1 MWLAWTDAA
10 TNSKTFFCTSMFVF
24 QNNCIKYSCQ
34 NEAIRLQSYGVYI
47 YFKYPGSSS
56 KKVMEE
62 CDDCQLFFEDKS
74 FTVLTQPMIVTRGKQ
89 SHAKIVCDH

>member
-1 MWLAWTDAA
+1 
-10 TNSKTFFCTSMFVF
+10 
-24 QNNCIKYSCQ
+24 
-34 NEAIRLQSYGVYI
+34 
-47 YFKYPGSSS
+47 
-56 KKVMEE
+56 MEE